1 MTIKETIKESGKKTS
16 LILLSVPII
25 LTLYLYHGKHHFFE
39 KRFDTLVNNDL
50 FDMYSH
56 MFEYFMAFV
65 LLFIVP
71 FILIKYAFKEK
82 IKKYGVTFGDV
93 KYGLKF
99 TAIAIVV
106 LIPILIIGALIPDMQ
121 ATYPEARSV
130 IGRLKPFLLIEF
142 FYMLYYIGWEFFFR
156 GYMLFGLKEKFGNL
170 SAILIQTI
178 PSCLMH
184 IGKPEAEILGSIA
197 AGIIFGYLAI
207 RTRSILYPL
216 LIHLFIGIFTDSM
229 IMSLF

>member
-1 MTIKETIKESGKKTS
+1 MNIKETIKESGKKTS

-39 KRFDTLVNNDL
+39 KCFNALSNNAL

-56 MFEYFMAFV
+56 MFEYFIAFV
-65 LLFIVP
+65 LLFILP
-71 FILIKYAFKEK
+71 LILIKYAFKEK
-82 IKKYGVTFGDV
+82 TKKYGLEFGDV
-93 KYGLKF
+93 KFGLKF
-99 TAIAIVV
+99 TAIAIVL
-106 LIPILIIGALIPDMQ
+106 LIPILIIVALLPDLQ
-121 ATYPEARSV
+121 ATYPGARSV

-170 SAILIQTI
+170 AAILIQTI

-184 IGKPEAEILGSIA
+184 IGKPEVEILGSIA

-216 LIHLFIGIFTDSM
+216 LIHLFIGVFTDTM
-229 IMSLF
+229 IMVRF